1 MARSRSAAGN
11 VPVPWPLAASGKLS
25 VPLPHAAPRKLPVS
39 RPLAAAAVVPVS
51 LAMPGSGE
59 LPVRRSLP
67 AAGRAAGVTSAQ
79 RARQRGQQQ
88 RDRELMP
95 LLGQV
100 RDLVP
105 RHDDLEHAA
114 IDLPVAELPGPP
126 LVHAQVDDVQPV
138 TEVVEHQ
145 ARLAVIG
152 PDGPRFPQR
161 VKLV

>member
-1 MARSRSAAGN
+1 

-25 VPLPHAAPRKLPVS
+25 VPLPHAAPRKLPVC

-67 AAGRAAGVTSAQ
+67 AAGRAARVTSGQ
-79 RARQRGQQQ
+79 RARQCRQQQ

-100 RDLVP
+100 RHLGA
-105 RHDDLEHAA
+105 RHHDLEHAA
-114 IDLPVAELPGPP
+114 IDLPVAELPGSPF
-126 LVHAQVDDVQPV
+126 LHAQVDDVQPV
-138 TEVVEHQ
+138 TEVVKHQ
-145 ARLAVIG
+145 ARLAVVR

-161 VKLV
+161 VELI